1 MSPIIKAVPLLHP
14 CDASLAEKL
23 HRIARLRSS
32 NAKKCMKR
40 LPGLDGVEGER
51 GSPKYVQMKFCA
63 VIASA
68 LPAWHSH
75 QD

>member
-40 LPGLDGVEGER
+40 LTGLDGVEGER
-51 GSPKYVQMKFCA
+51 QGVNNVRSNE
-63 VIASA
+63 S
-68 LPAWHSH
+68 LS
-75 QD
+75 

>member
-40 LPGLDGVEGER
+40 LPGLDMGVGR
-51 GSPKYVQMKFCA
+51 VTKVRSNFV
-63 VIASA
+63 
-68 LPAWHSH
+68 L
-75 QD
+75 

>member
-40 LPGLDGVEGER
+40 LPGLDGMA
-51 GSPKYVQMKFCA
+51 GSLKYVQMQFCA
-63 VIASA
+63 VIDTIS
-68 LPAWHSH
+68 
-75 QD
+75 

>member
-32 NAKKCMKR
+32 NAKKCMKG
-40 LPGLDGVEGER
+40 LPGLDGVEGEGVTKVR
-51 GSPKYVQMKFCA
+51 SNSVLK
-63 VIASA
+63 
-68 LPAWHSH
+68 
-75 QD
+75 

>member
-40 LPGLDGVEGER
+40 LPGLDVVEGVTKER
-51 GSPKYVQMKFCA
+51 SNVKLV
-63 VIASA
+63 S
-68 LPAWHSH
+68 
-75 QD
+75 

>member
-32 NAKKCMKR
+32 NAKKCMKS
-40 LPGLDGVEGER
+40 LPGLDGVEGESG
-51 GSPKYVQMKFCA
+51 GSLKYVQMKFCA
-63 VIASA
+63 VIDTIS
-68 LPAWHSH
+68 
-75 QD
+75 

>member
-32 NAKKCMKR
+32 NAKKCMKG
-40 LPGLDGVEGER
+40 LPGLDGVEGD
-51 GSPKYVQMKFCA
+51 GG
-63 VIASA
+63 
-68 LPAWHSH
+68 H
-75 QD
+75 

>member
-40 LPGLDGVEGER
+40 LPGLDGVEGVTKVRLNEILCCNR
-51 GSPKYVQMKFCA
+51 HHFLSF
-63 VIASA
+63 
-68 LPAWHSH
+68 LL
-75 QD
+75 

>member
-40 LPGLDGVEGER
+40 LPGLDGVEGSGGVTRVRSNEIMCCNR
-51 GSPKYVQMKFCA
+51 HHF
-63 VIASA
+63 
-68 LPAWHSH
+68 
-75 QD
+75 

>member
-32 NAKKCMKR
+32 NAKKCMKG
-40 LPGLDGVEGER
+40 LPGLDGVTKVCWGWR
-51 GSPKYVQMKFCA
+51 VNKVRSVFFF
-63 VIASA
+63 
-68 LPAWHSH
+68 
-75 QD
+75 

>member
-51 GSPKYVQMKFCA
+51 QGVNNVRSNE
-63 VIASA
+63 S
-68 LPAWHSH
+68 LS
-75 QD
+75 